1 MFFWVDGNCTG
12 LALSAVMKESSTDP
26 SKLARFS
33 DNINKGRQVVVEYV
47 NSIGAKLIFASG
59 DDVFFE
65 AHTFIDENKIKNI
78 YLSVSG
84 QTCSISSGKT
94 IKETLD
100 NMTKTKACAHGKIKY
115 D

>member
-12 LALSAVMKESSTDP
+12 LALWAVMKEPSTGS

-33 DNINKGRQVVVEYV
+33 DKINKGRQAVVGYID
-47 NSIGAKLIFASG
+47 SIGVKLIFASG

-65 AHTFIDENKIKNI
+65 AHTFVGEDKIKNI

-84 QTCSISSGKT
+84 QTCSIPSGKT
-94 IKETLD
+94 IKETLS
-100 NMTKTKACAHGKIKY
+100 KY
-115 D
+115 E